1 MSELVEKL
9 QPEFQDEEYRRAYAD
24 DCLDTMIAT
33 QIRVLRE
40 QRGMTQGQLA
50 LATGMK
56 QPRIP
61 LLEDATYS
69 NWSINTL
76 KRFAKAFDVAL
87 SVKFE
92 TFSQL
97 IHDFEN
103 LSRASLQRPAFA
115 DDTRFQNRRRITR
128 RIGRRSRENRKR
140 RFLRLAQSAFG
151 RGSLSR
157 ANRYTLQKF
166 NHIHQSPSNLV
177 LARKLPRSAHHA
189 GEGSKQQQQGA
200 GGITKGLQVMAGGKL
215 G

>member
-33 QIRVLRE
+33 QIKVLRE

-92 TFSQL
+92 TFSKL
-97 IHDFEN
+97 IEDFEN
-103 LSRASLQRPAFA
+103 LSRESLQRPTFA
-115 DDTRFQNRRRITR
+115 EDRQFHSRRTTSR
-128 RIGRRSRENRKR
+128 RPYRTKHFPSRRRSRNWAIRIGQPQVSSMGVRKPPKSVEGATGV
-140 RFLRLAQSAFG
+140 LSSQAANEGIRLVTA
-151 RGSLSR
+151 
-157 ANRYTLQKF
+157 
-166 NHIHQSPSNLV
+166 
-177 LARKLPRSAHHA
+177 
-189 GEGSKQQQQGA
+189 A
-200 GGITKGLQVMAGGKL
+200 GGNS
-215 G
+215 